1 MNIDFTGKIL
11 LIGCGGVG
19 RMMAI
24 EAALAGADLYIAVL
38 ESDMPLCETG
48 GERDQ
53 GNEV

>member
-24 EAALAGADLYIAVL
+24 EAALAGLTFTLRYWRAICLWL
-38 ESDMPLCETG
+38 S
-48 GERDQ
+48 R
-53 GNEV
+53 